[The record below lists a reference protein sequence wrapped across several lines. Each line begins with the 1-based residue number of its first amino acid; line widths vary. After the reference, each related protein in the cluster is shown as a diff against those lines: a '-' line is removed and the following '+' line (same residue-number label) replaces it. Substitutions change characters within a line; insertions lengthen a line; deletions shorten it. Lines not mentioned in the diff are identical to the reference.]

1 MKSQSRFPI
10 FSLVALLGAA
20 PSLALPESLTYSA
33 HVDSGDA
40 PFDGAASMVFTLFDA
55 RDGSSALWTESAAS
69 VVVVSGEL
77 AHDLG
82 SVTPLGP
89 DLLDRDELYLEVAFN
104 GTTLSPRVAFAAV
117 PFALRARDAES
128 AELCSLADDAEHAV
142 NADHAAQADQATTA
156 TSATSA
162 TTAQNATQLGGRAAA
177 DYQFGVAAS
186 GGLALS
192 GTSFS
197 VASNGIT
204 RDHLRNGEV
213 VLGKLGAGAVD
224 ASALASGAVTGAK
237 IASGTISGDKIASGS
252 ISASHLSGGRVALA
266 VRPVGCG
273 GGLQTQNL
281 SVTSGSRGGGCTGG
295 VRHPTTGLWTC
306 SSSMPCHCAQCDT
319 LPCGANSSGIGPAS
333 LQYANCD
340 GSCSSR
346 TSSLICNAS
355 DFADTSVG
363 YAVFE

>member
-1 MKSQSRFPI
+1 MKSQHRI
-10 FSLVALLGAA
+10 FLLPLLALLAAA
-20 PSLALPESLTYSA
+20 PALALPESLTYGA

-40 PFDGAASMVFTLFDA
+40 PFDGSASMVFTLFDA
-55 RDGSSALWTESAAS
+55 RDGGSALWTETAAS
-69 VVVVSGEL
+69 VVVVQGEL

-82 SVTPLGP
+82 SVTPLEP
-89 DLLDRDELYLEVAFN
+89 ELLDRDELYLEVAFN

-142 NADHAAQADQATTA
+142 NADHATQADQATT
-156 TSATSA
+156 ATSA

-177 DYQFGVAAS
+177 DYQYGAAAS

-224 ASALASGAVTGAK
+224 GSALASSAVTGAK
-237 IASGTISGDKIASGS
+237 IASSTITGDKIAAGS
-252 ISASHLSGGRVALA
+252 INASHLSGGRVPLA

-281 SVTSGSRGGGCTGG
+281 TV
-295 VRHPTTGLWTC
+295 TTGLRASGCSGGFSSGSPSGLTWSC
-306 SSSMPCHCAQCDT
+306 SSTQPCYCAQCT
-319 LPCGANSSGIGPAS
+319 TTVCAASTQSGTS
-333 LQYANCD
+333 LVDFRYFQCS
-340 GSCSSR
+340 GSCSADQPV
-346 TSSLICNAS
+346 TCNAAE
-355 DFADTSVG
+355 FADTSVG

>member
-10 FSLVALLGAA
+10 LSLVALLAAA

-40 PFDGAASMVFTLFDA
+40 PFDGSASMVFTLFDA
-55 RDGSSALWTESAAS
+55 RDGGSALWTESAAS

-89 DLLDRDELYLEVAFN
+89 DLLNRDELYLEVAFN

-117 PFALRARDAES
+117 PYALRARDAES

-142 NADHAAQADQATTA
+142 NADHAAQADQATT
-156 TSATSA
+156 ATSA

-224 ASALASGAVTGAK
+224 ASALASSAVTGAK

-252 ISASHLSGGRVALA
+252 ISASHLSGGRIPLA
-266 VRPVGCG
+266 VRPAACG

-281 SVTSGSRGGGCTGG
+281 TVTSGLRATGCTGG
-295 VRHPTTGLWTC
+295 LSSGSPGSGLTWSC
-306 SSSMPCHCAQCDT
+306 SSAQPCYCAQCETNLCGVWTIAAPGPTT
-319 LPCGANSSGIGPAS
+319 LRYRQCS
-333 LQYANCD
+333 
-340 GSCSSR
+340 GSC
-346 TSSLICNAS
+346 TADAPVTCNAS